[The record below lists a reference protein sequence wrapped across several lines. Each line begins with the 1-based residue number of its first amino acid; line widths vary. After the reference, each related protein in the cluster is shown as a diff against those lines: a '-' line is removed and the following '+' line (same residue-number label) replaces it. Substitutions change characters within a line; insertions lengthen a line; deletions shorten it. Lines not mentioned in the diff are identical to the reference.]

1 MSWGKFISIC
11 EHMVVPVIVIG
22 TSGTAGMIRRLR
34 ANLLDEVQ
42 NQYVDTGRAKGL
54 APGKLLIK
62 YPLRMAL
69 NPFIAD
75 IGNILPQ
82 VISGAA
88 IVSVVLSLPTTGP
101 MLLDALRTQDM
112 YLAGS
117 FLIFMAFLTVIG
129 VFVSDILLAVLDPRI
144 RLS

>member
-1 MSWGKFISIC
+1 
-11 EHMVVPVIVIG
+11 
-22 TSGTAGMIRRLR
+22 
-34 ANLLDEVQ
+34 
-42 NQYVDTGRAKGL
+42 
-54 APGKLLIK
+54 
-62 YPLRMAL
+62 MAL
-69 NPFIAD
+69 NPFISD

-117 FLIFMAFLTVIG
+117 FLMFMAFLTVIG

-144 RLS
+144 RLSGGVTR